1 MKTTKTTAEK
11 TAVKKTAASEPKV
24 TTSAKVIKPK
34 ADAAKSLRDLF
45 EDELKDIYWAE
56 NALVKALPVMSANA
70 TSPDLKK
77 ALDAHLAV
85 TKTQVTRLQSVF
97 KSIGVKAEGKKCE
110 AMAGLIK
117 ESEGIMEE
125 TQPGNVRDAGIISA
139 GQKIEHYEIASYG
152 TICTFARTL
161 GEKEAAELLAQT
173 LNEEKEADSQL
184 SGIAEA
190 SVNDG
195 AKRHKGKNE

>member
-11 TAVKKTAASEPKV
+11 TAVKKTAASAPKV